1 MLAQLDMGACCAL
14 ECEGAWPRG
23 SGLEKRSVSSG
34 CPAKMGHSAVKVTI
48 RGSLGVVSSPKWS
61 ESERL
66 EGEEA
71 AWVSD
76 VCRGAWASCGGR
88 VFWANA

>member
-1 MLAQLDMGACCAL
+1 MPVPHWNVKVRGQ
-14 ECEGAWPRG
+14 EGAAWRRAVCQAG
-23 SGLEKRSVSSG
+23 GT
-34 CPAKMGHSAVKVTI
+34 AKMGHSAVKVTI

-71 AWVSD
+71 AWVSS
-76 VCRGAWASCGGR
+76 VHRGAWASCGGR